1 MARTKKSTNTRQKH
15 KKVLKEAKGY
25 RGHNSKLYRKAK
37 EKVER
42 GRKHAYRHRREK
54 KREFRQLWIA
64 RINAAARQEGTTYS
78 QLMGGLRKAD
88 VELNRKMLADIAVRD
103 PDTFAELVDV
113 AEDAM

>member
-1 MARTKKSTNTRQKH
+1 MARTKKSTTTRKKH
-15 KKVLKEAKGY
+15 KKVLNAAKGY
-25 RGHNSKLYRKAK
+25 RGHNSNLYRKAK

-54 KREFRQLWIA
+54 KREFRELWIT
-64 RINAAARQEGTTYS
+64 RINAAARREGTTYS
-78 QLMGGLRKAD
+78 QLMGGLRKAG